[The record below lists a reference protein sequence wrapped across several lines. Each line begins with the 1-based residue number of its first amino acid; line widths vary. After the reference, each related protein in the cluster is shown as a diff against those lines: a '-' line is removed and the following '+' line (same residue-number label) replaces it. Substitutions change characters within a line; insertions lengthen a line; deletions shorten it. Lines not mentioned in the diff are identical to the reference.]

1 MTENA
6 AHKTVQNASIDP
18 KLNGSTSRD
27 LDPNVRQRRASEPES
42 SVWVGASAGTGKT
55 KVLTDRVLRLLLPR
69 SENMPGTKPHKILC
83 LTFTKAAASEMAL
96 RINNTLAQWAVL
108 SDEKLSE
115 KLNNLIGRAP
125 KDFELTAARKLFAQV
140 IDTAGGLK
148 IMTLHSFCQS
158 VLGRFPLEAGI
169 SPNFSV
175 MDDTMATELI
185 NASKTEIYEQ
195 ARSEKASPLANAL
208 HNIASTISE
217 DQFLS
222 LLKDMIKER
231 NQLDSVLGDNWNID
245 GFYARLCEFLNI
257 PQGLD
262 NQTLNNHFCD
272 SDNFN
277 ENALRSAAA
286 TLYDSASKTDHE
298 RGQAML
304 LWLDSEI
311 KSRKSALDDY
321 FLTLLKKDG
330 QPRATL
336 ITKKAAAENP
346 AAEDTLSR
354 EAIRMMDHMTRAKK
368 VQCAALTKDLFLLG
382 SHILEQY
389 KKFKAQKGV
398 LDYDDLITKTF
409 HLLDNKTHKD
419 ITQNMPAWVLYK
431 LDQGLDHI
439 LIDEAQD
446 TNPEQWN
453 IIKKLCDEFFSH
465 LSGTDDVTRTVF
477 TVGDEKQSI
486 YSFQRASPEEFE
498 TTRDYF
504 TKKVTETG
512 HHWNNEDLNIS
523 FRSTRSVL
531 EAVDM
536 VFAQDHLKHDPGFT
550 NSEHISFRRGQAGLV
565 EIWPLFENEAQDP
578 VDPWD
583 PPITVMN
590 AKSGASQCAET
601 IAQTIKG
608 WIDNEVQLESHGRAI
623 EAGDIMIL
631 VRTRTALVNQLV
643 RALKTNN
650 IPVSGHDRMVL
661 NQQLAVQDLLAL
673 AEFALLPH
681 DDLTLACLLKSP
693 LIGLSEDDLFALA
706 IERDKKPLWDRLKAS
721 NHENIKTYL
730 MTFIKISSAVR
741 PYEFFATALSKPC
754 PADNVSGLRAMKKR
768 LGNDCLDP
776 LDELLNA
783 ALRFEDDNIAS
794 LQNYLK
800 WQKSGSAEIKR
811 ELEEA
816 GGQVRI
822 MTVHGSKGL
831 QAPIVIMPDT
841 TRTSKH
847 VPGQSDKRLL
857 WPQKTGL
864 NLPLWSPRKDMDFDE
879 FEQAFGAIE
888 QKMDEEYRRLL
899 YVAMTRAEDHL
910 YIMGHKGQREPI
922 EDCWYNY
929 IYSAF
934 KNDARVI
941 EKQDGT
947 LQLSNAQEKDPDRKP
962 KQPTS
967 ITRDHDIPQWIFQKA
982 PDEPTPPQP
991 LTPSRPSESEPSAV
1005 SPLKAQNQNRF
1016 RRGNVTHK
1024 LLQFLPDIPE
1034 DQRDKTANQF
1044 LNRFAADLSESI
1056 RANIIVECLNIM
1068 NDPNFKPLFGKGS
1081 RAEVPITGLIKGA
1094 ELISGQI
1101 DRLYIGENDIWIIDF
1116 KTNRPPPK
1124 DPKDIPKI
1132 YKNQMQAYFDTLK
1145 EIYPKHAIHCGLIWT
1160 DGPFLMPIDCS

>member
-1 MTENA
+1 MTESA
-6 AHKTVQNASIDP
+6 IHKEVQNTSNDP
-18 KLNGSTSRD
+18 QTHGSSNRD

-69 SENMPGTKPHKILC
+69 SENITGTKPHKILC

-96 RINNTLAQWAVL
+96 RINNTLAEWAVL
-108 SDEKLSE
+108 SDEKLRE

-125 KDFELTAARKLFAQV
+125 KDFELDAARKLFAQV

-175 MDDTMATELI
+175 MDDSMATELI
-185 NASKTEIYEQ
+185 NASKSEIYER
-195 ARSEKASPLANAL
+195 ARLEKSSPLAHAL

-231 NQLDSVLGDNWNID
+231 NQLDAVLGSNWNID
-245 GFYARLCEFLNI
+245 GFNARLCEFLNI
-257 PQGLD
+257 QQGLD
-262 NQTLNNHFCD
+262 THTLNDSFCD
-272 SDNFN
+272 SGNFD
-277 ENALRSAAA
+277 ESTLRSAAA
-286 TLYDSASKTDHE
+286 ILFDSASKTDHE
-298 RGQAML
+298 RGQTML
-304 LWLDSEI
+304 SWLDNDI
-311 KSRKSALDDY
+311 KNRITTLDNY
-321 FLTLLKKDG
+321 FLSLLKKDG
-330 QPRATL
+330 EPRATL
-336 ITKKAAAENP
+336 ITKKLAAANP
-346 AAEDTLSR
+346 IAEDILSR
-354 EAIRMMDHMTRAKK
+354 EAMRMLDHMTRAKK
-368 VQCAALTKDLFLLG
+368 VQCAALTIDLFLLG

-389 KKFKAQKGV
+389 KKLKAQKGV

-465 LSGTDDVTRTVF
+465 LSGTDDIKRTVF

-486 YSFQRASPEEFE
+486 YSFQRASPEEFD
-498 TTRDYF
+498 TTREYF

-550 NSEHISFRRGQAGLV
+550 NSEHISYRRGQAGLV
-565 EIWPLFENEAQDP
+565 EIWPLFENEAQEP
-578 VDPWD
+578 IDPWD
-583 PPITVMN
+583 PPVTIMN

-601 IAQTIKG
+601 IALTIKS
-608 WIDNEVQLESHGRAI
+608 WIDNKVRLESHNRAI

-631 VRTRTALVNQLV
+631 VRTRTAIVNQLV

-650 IPVSGHDRMVL
+650 IPVSGHDRMIL

-673 AEFALLPH
+673 AEFTLLPH

-693 LIGLSEDDLFALA
+693 LIGLSEDDLFDLA
-706 IERDKKPLWDRLKAS
+706 IERDKEPLWDRLKAS
-721 NHENIKTYL
+721 PHKNVVEYL
-730 MTFIKISSAVR
+730 QNFISSSKRAR
-741 PYEFFATALSKPC
+741 PYEFFATALSKSC
-754 PADNVSGLRAMKKR
+754 PADDISGLRAMKKR

-811 ELEEA
+811 ELEES

-857 WPQKTGL
+857 WPQKTEL
-864 NLPLWSPRKDMDFDE
+864 DLPLWSPRKDMDFDE

-910 YIMGHKGQREPI
+910 YIMGYKGQREPI

-929 IYSAF
+929 IYTAF

-941 EKQDGT
+941 EKEDGT
-947 LQLSNAQEKDPDRKP
+947 LQLSNAQEKDADRKP
-962 KQPTS
+962 KNLTQIKS
-967 ITRDHDIPQWIFQKA
+967 DHDIPQWIFQKA
-982 PDEPTPPQP
+982 PVEPTPPQP

-1016 RRGNVTHK
+1016 RRGNITHK
-1024 LLQFLPDIPE
+1024 LLQFLPDIAE
-1034 DQRDKTANQF
+1034 DKREQAAHQF
-1044 LNRFAADLSESI
+1044 LDRFATDLSEHT
-1056 RANIIVECLNIM
+1056 RANIAEECMKIM

-1132 YKNQMQAYFDTLK
+1132 YQNQMQAYFDTLK
-1145 EIYPKHAIHCGLIWT
+1145 KIYPKHTIHCGLIWT
-1160 DGPFLMPIDCS
+1160 DGPFLMPIECS